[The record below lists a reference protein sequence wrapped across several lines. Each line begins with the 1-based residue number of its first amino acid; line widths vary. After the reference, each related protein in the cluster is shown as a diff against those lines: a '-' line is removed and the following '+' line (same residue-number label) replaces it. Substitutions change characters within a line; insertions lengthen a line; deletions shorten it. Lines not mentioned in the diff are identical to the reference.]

1 MAVGSARTGK
11 KLVLDKCLGNPRCPN
26 GGMNGCNS
34 SSVSRSIVLVTDGYV
49 IGEKDV
55 FSPGTFLAFQTPT
68 QPGKGIFTQF
78 PPEK

>member
-1 MAVGSARTGK
+1 
-11 KLVLDKCLGNPRCPN
+11 
-26 GGMNGCNS
+26 MNGCNS